1 MQITDHQAK
10 YYAHELTIRH
20 AAGGVDSLS
29 QSLFDASVDLNP
41 HQINAALFALNNPL
55 SQGVVLADE
64 VGGLGK
70 TIEAGLVLS
79 QYWQSAEENSLSFA
93 PPHHSDA
100 SGRKSW
106 LTNSICR
113 HRFSMPRRGET
124 LKKRRYS

>member
-1 MQITDHQAK
+1 MERKAGMQITNHQAK

-64 VGGLGK
+64 VGLGK
-70 TIEAGLVLS
+70 TIQAGLVIS
-79 QYWQSAEENSLSFA
+79 QYWAERRRKL
-93 PPHHSDA
+93 PDKVGRA
-100 SGRKSW
+100 SSRGGGG
-106 LTNSICR
+106 
-113 HRFSMPRRGET
+113 PR
-124 LKKRRYS
+124 